1 MRKWILLPA
10 ACGCVLLL
18 GACAPKPKPKPKRV
32 IPKVHTY
39 TQRGKVVNVK
49 DLEFKKGKDI
59 AADFDGDGRKDM
71 AIIRRHAGGN
81 EVMIYI
87 NKSVGRYFVA
97 GQITRGEEGEI
108 IGLAVKEGGEHVDL
122 VLIVDAAG
130 GKNQLLH
137 FKNDG
142 SSFREVAIPTAQIRK
157 SGQEQEEE

>member
-1 MRKWILLPA
+1 MRKLIVFPA
-10 ACGCVLLL
+10 VCCALLL
-18 GACAPKPKPKPKRV
+18 GACAPKPKPKPKRTV
-32 IPKVHTY
+32 PKVHTY
-39 TQRGKVVNVK
+39 TERTKVVNVK

-97 GQITRGEEGEI
+97 GQITRGEQGEI
-108 IGLAVKEGGEHVDL
+108 IGLMVKEGGEHTDL
-122 VLIVDAAG
+122 VLIVDDQG

-142 SSFREVAIPTAQIRK
+142 TSFREVPIPTMEIKKSAPAQ
-157 SGQEQEEE
+157 GGP